1 MPDDSQQLG
10 GRIALFAPDDLTGQQ
25 RKVYDIINQQMVPWA
40 EKAGFKAKLPDGRL
54 VGPFNPILLSPEM
67 GEAFLTLQAVE
78 GKNSSLSPRVRQVVI
93 LTVGAVWNSDYERY
107 AHSAVAREAGLSDSA
122 IEALAQGEAANDLS
136 PEEHVAQRFTL
147 TLTTDHHVEDE
158 LFDEARAAFSD
169 RGIVDIIIL
178 AGCYDLISSLLNAF
192 KVPAPS

>member
-1 MPDDSQQLG
+1 MPDESQHLG

-25 RKVYDIINQQMVPWA
+25 RKVYDVIDQQMVPWA
-40 EKAGFKAKLPDGRL
+40 EKAGFKVKLPDGRL

-78 GKNSSLSPRVRQVVI
+78 GKHSSLSPRVRQVVI
-93 LTVGAVWNSDYERY
+93 LTVGAVWQCDYERY

-122 IEALAQGEAANDLS
+122 IKALAEGEAANDLS
-136 PEEHVAQRFTL
+136 REERVAQRFTL
-147 TLTTDHHVEDE
+147 TLTTDHHVGDE
-158 LFDEARAAFSD
+158 LFEEARSTFSD
-169 RGIVDIIIL
+169 RGIADIIIL

-192 KVPAPS
+192 KIPAPS